1 MTSIATQHRLGL
13 ILSWYSRSRLK
24 KPSRTVRIATTPST
38 TTTTAATTTTTG
50 RRSLHGS
57 SSSSSS
63 SSNDHNNHKMSP
75 IYVAATRQHV
85 GKTSTSMALL
95 SGLQKRFDKVG
106 FMKPVGQQ
114 SLQVAQENGELIN
127 IDKDAVLVKEH
138 FHLDHVEYQHISPIL
153 IPKGYTRAYLDG
165 HPQIHGQSHET
176 MVQTAYRAIRSKSD
190 IVLCEGTGHC
200 AVGSIIHASNAQ
212 VASWLNAKMV
222 LVANGGLGNTFD
234 ELNLNKVLCDK
245 EGVEI
250 AGVIVNKVQPNKLEQ
265 TREYI
270 QKALDLH
277 WGGGDAQQNVPLL
290 GCIPDRPFLGCP
302 ALSDL
307 EKLFG
312 TTLLTGH
319 PHRLRHYQVQDL
331 NLVAASL
338 PVFLKLLQTNPS
350 RTLYVCH
357 ASRDDIILG
366 FLMDHPDLAVAS
378 TMTGEAA
385 LIVTGTEDY
394 PLSDDVLDMIQER
407 AAGPSS
413 STLPP
418 VLLVKHSTHKV
429 MEMIHRYTPK
439 LNFEDSHRA
448 NKAVEHYEQY
458 IDFELLLERVGYN
471 TTASSSASTLTGAA
485 LSTAVSAA
493 VPAVVA
499 NVLLTTTAATTT
511 EQELPPQ
518 VNMANMA

>member
-1 MTSIATQHRLGL
+1 
-13 ILSWYSRSRLK
+13 
-24 KPSRTVRIATTPST
+24 
-38 TTTTAATTTTTG
+38 
-50 RRSLHGS
+50 
-57 SSSSSS
+57 
-63 SSNDHNNHKMSP
+63 MSP

-114 SLQVAQENGELIN
+114 SVQVTQANGEMIN

-138 FHLDHVEYQHISPIL
+138 FQLDHVEYQHISPIL

-165 HPQIHGQSHET
+165 HLLGHHATTTTTTTTNHET
-176 MVQTAYRAIRSKSD
+176 LVQNAYQAIRSKSD

-277 WGGGDAQQNVPLL
+277 WGGGQGNGQGQGGNDNNNNNSVPLL

-302 ALSDL
+302 ALVDL

-366 FLMDHPDLAVAS
+366 FLMDHPDLAVVS
-378 TMTGEAA
+378 SSMTGEAA
-385 LIVTGTEDY
+385 LIVTGTDDY

-407 AAGPSS
+407 ASGPSS

-448 NKAVEHYEQY
+448 NKAVEHYERY
-458 IDFELLLERVGYN
+458 IDFELLLERVGYEGY
-471 TTASSSASTLTGAA
+471 ASSHVHVHVADVADAA
-485 LSTAVSAA
+485 DVAEEEDSDAA
-493 VPAVVA
+493 DAA
-499 NVLLTTTAATTT
+499 AATITT
-511 EQELPPQ
+511 RAAASFS
-518 VNMANMA
+518 M